1 MDGVTPITLAGGDD
15 LQPAPKDLTAAVE
28 EVWVSRRNTQHPG
41 RQHTI
46 ACQKAEVEFF
56 AGAMAAMQTLGYQPP
71 TYWVICIMTG
81 RRLPEL
87 NKAKK

>member
-1 MDGVTPITLAGGDD
+1 MDGVTPITLAGGD
-15 LQPAPKDLTAAVE
+15 LQPAPKDLTAAIE
-28 EVWVSRRNTQHPG
+28 LTWAARRDTQHPG

-46 ACQKAEVEFF
+46 TCQKAEVEFF
-56 AGAMAAMQTLGYQPP
+56 AGAMAAMQALGYQPP